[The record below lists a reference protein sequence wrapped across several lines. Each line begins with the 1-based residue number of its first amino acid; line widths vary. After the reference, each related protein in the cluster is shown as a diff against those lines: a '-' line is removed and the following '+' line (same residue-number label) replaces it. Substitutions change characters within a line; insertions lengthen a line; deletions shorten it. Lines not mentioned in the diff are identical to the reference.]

1 MQVARV
7 NMPSKSNSK
16 QHFRSYSESSTLR
29 SLDEKSH
36 RQATTMAKDVKSEID
51 VSKKDLL
58 FYIDD
63 AHLRRNN
70 PRFAV
75 ASIAGRREYGPNN
88 MTNKININ
96 GLQQNRIPTQKL
108 KSRNSVKDKN
118 SNVKYNINY
127 DVNQNNRRSN
137 QLDIKRQSY
146 PDKKNE
152 AVEADG
158 ERSYG
163 AIDDKER
170 MKHIDNKRLSSISE
184 PSHLEAGEIN
194 KLGNRQINVSLSS
207 NSVNQDMTKEPQSSD
222 VNKEIHQ
229 NYEANWT
236 QRENDEEHKMIIGNR
251 EQCRRSNHRRNHRR
265 SQRHNH
271 NRNHKYIEQPNES
284 QHDDSTDDKDIHH
297 SIRQEVK
304 PQINGRSRNI
314 YNEHY
319 KNKPYKHKASKSSRE
334 KKVPHNNNSKNEN
347 RKHSNKRLHDVP
359 KIYESGRKSSNK
371 RKRKRYQ
378 SEETVTQK
386 SNQPEKQSDDDNS
399 LYSQNINDDTTDMMT
414 DKVIIRKS
422 TVRSATLDH
431 RRHILK
437 KVNKNNI
444 VDSKQSDSVNQ
455 NDNHSSNNVD
465 GDSSHDELKN
475 GHNEDKNQKYKGQKS
490 QYIDSMDN
498 EDVDKFDGRRMN
510 RPSNNTQLVKEL
522 DVQDS
527 QCNNTQH
534 DCFSEQNNNQSFT
547 TNGKEL
553 TSLTAKYKLL
563 KVNVAKLRIFV
574 I

>member
-127 DVNQNNRRSN
+127 DVNQNNRRSIE
-137 QLDIKRQSY
+137 LDIKTQSH
-146 PDKKNE
+146 PDNKNE

-236 QRENDEEHKMIIGNR
+236 QRENDEEHKMLIGNR
-251 EQCRRSNHRRNHRR
+251 EQFRRSNHRRNHRR
-265 SQRHNH
+265 NHRHNH

-422 TVRSATLDH
+422 TVRSATSDH

-437 KVNKNNI
+437 KVNKNNN